1 MRWNKYEYN
10 NVYNNEAIRANEIN
24 VNKDQDPYPISA
36 FLLLIP
42 SNLGLC
48 YIHWNIFSHQCF
60 VCVYVIGMKN
70 INLPSPCILVAEGS
84 SPSSVLLAK
93 VHLSLWL
100 INHVSFHRTST
111 FTYCLSLSRIENW
124 HLLVQTLIIFFFTYW
139 RVDCSGLVL
148 IHCVTQLDS
157 AY

>member
-60 VCVYVIGMKN
+60 VRVCVRDIRMKN
-70 INLPSPCILVAEGS
+70 INLPSPCISITEGS
-84 SPSSVLLAK
+84 SSSSVLLAK
-93 VHLSLWL
+93 VHLSLWWVT
-100 INHVSFHRTST
+100 HVSFHRTFT
-111 FTYCLSLSRIENW
+111 FIYCLFLIWDRKLA
-124 HLLVQTLIIFFFTYW
+124 LLGAN
-139 RVDCSGLVL
+139 VDHFLFHILESWLL
-148 IHCVTQLDS
+148 RSS
-157 AY
+157 AGWSIV